1 MKISK
6 INNNTCCN
14 NNITTMEKHVTIEN
28 KELIKAD
35 IGEKSKYNT
44 NECNKTNKENQI
56 VISKKKYKKKDQKV
70 LYSDLKIDQKYNAVE
85 N

>member
-1 MKISK
+1 MKNIIKHEKANNEVSMKISK

-44 NECNKTNKENQI
+44 NECNKTNKEN
-56 VISKKKYKKKDQKV
+56 
-70 LYSDLKIDQKYNAVE
+70 
-85 N
+85 